1 MIGGKLMVDVAS
13 LEAKARQI
21 RKDLV
26 TMIYEAKAGHIGG
39 SLSSADILT
48 VLYYSIM
55 KIDPQN
61 PKWEDRDRF
70 IMSKGHSVEGLY
82 CILADKGFF
91 PKENLKT
98 FSKFGSTLIG
108 HPNNKNAGIEMNTG
122 ALGHGLPVAVGMALA
137 AKMDKKDYRVFT
149 VMGDGE
155 QAEGSVWEA
164 AMAGAHYKLDN
175 LVAIVDRNKL
185 QITGNTEDVMSLES
199 LEDKWAS
206 FGWNVIPVEGN
217 NVEKLQEVFLSLPR
231 VKGKP
236 TLVMA
241 YTIKGKGISFM
252 ENVAKWH
259 HGVPSEEQMKQALVE
274 LGDVKINNLY
284 GQNEEYKGGRS

>member
-1 MIGGKLMVDVAS
+1 MVEVNY
-13 LEAKARQI
+13 LEKKAKQI
-21 RKDLV
+21 RKDLL

-39 SLSSADILT
+39 ALSCTDIMT

-55 KIDPQN
+55 KVDPNN
-61 PKWEDRDRF
+61 PKLKDRDRF
-70 IMSKGHSVEGLY
+70 VLSKGHSVEPLY

-91 PKENLKT
+91 EKDKLKT

-122 ALGHGLPVAVGMALA
+122 SLGHGLSVSVGMALA
-137 AKMDKKDYRVFT
+137 AKKDNIDYRVFT
-149 VMGDGE
+149 IMGDGE

-175 LVAIVDRNKL
+175 LIAIIDRNKL
-185 QITGNTEDVMSLES
+185 QISGCTEDVMGLDP
-199 LEDKWAS
+199 LEDKWTS
-206 FGWNVIPVEGN
+206 FGWNVITVDGN
-217 NVEKLQEVFLSLPR
+217 DVEKLQEVFISLPR

-241 YTIKGKGISFM
+241 YTTKGKGISFM
-252 ENVAKWH
+252 ENEAKWH
-259 HGVPSEEQMKQALVE
+259 HGVPNNDQMKQALEE
-274 LGDVKINNLY
+274 LDV
-284 GQNEEYKGGRS
+284 